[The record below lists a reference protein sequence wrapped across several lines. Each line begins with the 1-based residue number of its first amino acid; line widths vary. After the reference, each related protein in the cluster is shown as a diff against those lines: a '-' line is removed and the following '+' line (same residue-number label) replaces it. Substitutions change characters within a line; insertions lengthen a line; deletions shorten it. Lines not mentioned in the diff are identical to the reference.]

1 MKKEINYQQINKE
14 TIERWIKEE
23 DWEWGK
29 PISHDEYVNALH
41 GNFDIALTPTKYVPH
56 QWFGDLKG
64 KRILGLASGGGQQM
78 PIFAALGA
86 ICTVID
92 ISDLQLESERVVA
105 QREGYDIRIIKG
117 DITKPLPFDDE
128 EFDIIFSPVSY
139 CYLEK
144 LDGLFKECFRVLKQD
159 GKYMLGVDNAINYI
173 TNDETTIMNRFPFN
187 PLIHEE
193 QMKSCMEDDCGV
205 QFSHST
211 EEVIGGLLHTGF
223 TIKDIYDDINNYGR
237 LAELKIPTYYAL
249 LLQK

>member
-64 KRILGLASGGGQQM
+64 KRVLGLASGGGQQM

-86 ICTVID
+86 LCTVID

-105 QREGYDIRIIKG
+105 QREG
-117 DITKPLPFDDE
+117 
-128 EFDIIFSPVSY
+128 
-139 CYLEK
+139 
-144 LDGLFKECFRVLKQD
+144 
-159 GKYMLGVDNAINYI
+159 
-173 TNDETTIMNRFPFN
+173 
-187 PLIHEE
+187 
-193 QMKSCMEDDCGV
+193 
-205 QFSHST
+205 
-211 EEVIGGLLHTGF
+211 
-223 TIKDIYDDINNYGR
+223 
-237 LAELKIPTYYAL
+237 
-249 LLQK
+249 